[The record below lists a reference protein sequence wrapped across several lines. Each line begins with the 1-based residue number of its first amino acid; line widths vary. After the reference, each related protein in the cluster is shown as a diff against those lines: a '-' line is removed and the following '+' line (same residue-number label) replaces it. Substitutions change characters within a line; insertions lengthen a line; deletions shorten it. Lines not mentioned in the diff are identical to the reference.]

1 MFFWCF
7 AESWNFF
14 RLGDSTERTHF
25 FQKDL
30 QNWFLYSIITKI
42 ITFQCITTYKS
53 LAFLLV
59 IFNGNWVSLTVRGT
73 VTITSKG
80 NDRNEPFWSLKTLN
94 PPNICFILVLFWGL
108 SGIRPCSWTCSR
120 AQLPGWLH
128 RGFGDQSKPKP
139 QLLSSS
145 PQ

>member
-1 MFFWCF
+1 MAACKTLLKPCFFGVLLKAGTSSGWVTVQR
-7 AESWNFF
+7 E
-14 RLGDSTERTHF
+14 HIF

-42 ITFQCITTYKS
+42 ITFQCITTHKS

-80 NDRNEPFWSLKTLN
+80 NDRNEPLWSLKTLN

-120 AQLPGWLH
+120 AQLPG
-128 RGFGDQSKPKP
+128 
-139 QLLSSS
+139 
-145 PQ
+145 